1 MSAVSRRSLTKY
13 VTSDPLWTAQMGCTA
28 TCWLTLVR
36 LRQASLRIP
45 LYIALVLMLVSPV
58 SNSLTTATLL
68 SPHLHPQAA
77 STLSPALRVSNGHIR
92 AALLVLAAKNYL
104 GLLADMKDLV
114 EAAYSSAPD
123 ADVIRSVRRWKR
135 LP

>member
-1 MSAVSRRSLTKY
+1 MDGANGLYGYLLAHLGTFEATLP
-13 VTSDPLWTAQMGCTA
+13 TSPS
-28 TCWLTLVR
+28 VY
-36 LRQASLRIP
+36 SPI
-45 LYIALVLMLVSPV
+45 LMLVSPV
-58 SNSLTTATLL
+58 SASLTTATLL

-123 ADVIRSVRRWKR
+123 ADVIRSVRR
-135 LP
+135 